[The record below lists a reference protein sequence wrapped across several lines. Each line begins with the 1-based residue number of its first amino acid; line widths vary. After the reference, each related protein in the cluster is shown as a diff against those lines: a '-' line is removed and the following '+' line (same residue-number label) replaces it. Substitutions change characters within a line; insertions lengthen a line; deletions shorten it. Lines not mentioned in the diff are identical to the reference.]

1 MSHRIRQ
8 KRKCSLLTK
17 HCNSVKNLSILLQY
31 IVISFL
37 DVLEMYSLENGIGH
51 LDHLSIANL
60 GPYIFQNLLACIELC
75 KDVIKLVLY
84 VINWIVDV
92 LAFLDVVAYSVL
104 FLGKTFPDV
113 NLGFVSIADLVNFV
127 YAQLIWEIAFLF
139 ELFLAFGVILFEL
152 LVDRC
157 AFFGKTNSKEAAL
170 FMWVK
175 KLRWSDFDNYFHF
188 FGLI

>member
-1 MSHRIRQ
+1 M
-8 KRKCSLLTK
+8 
-17 HCNSVKNLSILLQY
+17 
-31 IVISFL
+31 
-37 DVLEMYSLENGIGH
+37 
-51 LDHLSIANL
+51 
-60 GPYIFQNLLACIELC
+60 
-75 KDVIKLVLY
+75 
-84 VINWIVDV
+84 

-113 NLGFVSIADLVNFV
+113 NLGFVSITDLVNFV

-157 AFFGKTNSKEAAL
+157 AFSGKTNSKEAAL

-175 KLRWSDFDNYFHF
+175 KLR
-188 FGLI
+188 